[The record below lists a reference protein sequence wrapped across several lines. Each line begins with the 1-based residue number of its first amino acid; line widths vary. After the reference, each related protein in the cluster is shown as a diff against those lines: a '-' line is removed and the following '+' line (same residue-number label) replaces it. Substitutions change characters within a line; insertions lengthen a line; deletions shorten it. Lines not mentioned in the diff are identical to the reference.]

1 MCGWW
6 SSRRGR
12 GRLHDMSVPSPNDPV
27 IQELTSLDARVAE
40 VLKDRDSASRLLQL
54 LPEKYDPQAVL
65 KDNISWRASVIAR
78 VRCSNISRPSIC
90 HVVGACRAH
99 RPRLGRPPVMCLCG
113 DVLAS
118 SGKRISPS
126 SGGRTTRLA
135 SAVVPAPSRQA
146 LRAVLGA
153 CARLV
158 ASLRPRACPRVA
170 FGP

>member
-1 MCGWW
+1 
-6 SSRRGR
+6 
-12 GRLHDMSVPSPNDPV
+12 MSVPSPNDPV